1 MRGTHLHVDAYSTF
15 RSHLYGKILDVRL
28 WGVYT
33 ETSSC
38 YWVATGCATL
48 PALQRTRRLLS
59 SFLIALREGVEAAL
73 VVGIVLVYLNRTG
86 RAALVRW
93 VWGGVTAATASTL
106 AVAIALAR
114 WHVSEDGYEG
124 LLLLI
129 AAVFVVTMVIWM
141 DRVARNLKKQIE
153 ERVEVYAGK
162 STLAASLGLATSVF
176 LMVFREGAELV
187 LMLRGMTLSSEGLAA
202 WIGSSLG
209 LCVAIAVA
217 LFFFHGTLKI
227 SLGKFFSATSTIL
240 ILIATH
246 LALEGVHELSEA
258 MWLPSSRVEMA
269 WVGPIVRNE
278 VFFFAV
284 ILGATAILVLRGWMS
299 ARRENV
305 SSVSDTAERRRLE
318 WERRKQRRW
327 AFASALTCTA
337 VILILAAE
345 FAYTRVTAT
354 PMSRAIEAAGN
365 EVRIPIAEVSD
376 SNLHIYSVDANGTS
390 LRFLVIR
397 KPNGSW
403 GTALD
408 ACLICGTAGY
418 RQDGSNV
425 VCRNCASAIYIPTLG
440 EAGGCNPVGVP
451 SRTENGALVID
462 VATLAEARSRVSH

>member
-1 MRGTHLHVDAYSTF
+1 
-15 RSHLYGKILDVRL
+15 
-28 WGVYT
+28 
-33 ETSSC
+33 
-38 YWVATGCATL
+38 
-48 PALQRTRRLLS
+48 LLS

-93 VWGGVTAATASTL
+93 VWGGVAVATASSL
-106 AVAIALAR
+106 AVAIALER
-114 WHVSEDGYEG
+114 WRVSEDGFEG

-129 AAVFVVTMVIWM
+129 AAVFVVTMIFWM
-141 DRVARNLKKQIE
+141 NRVARHLKQHIE
-153 ERVEVYAGK
+153 QRVEDFAGK
-162 STLAASLGLATSVF
+162 SDFSAGLGLAAFVF
-176 LMVFREGAELV
+176 FMVVREGAELA
-187 LMLRGMTLSSEGLAA
+187 LILRAVELSSEGLAV
-202 WIGSSLG
+202 WIGTSLG
-209 LCVAIAVA
+209 LFLAIA
-217 LFFFHGTLKI
+217 LGWFFFNGTFKI
-227 SLGKFFSATSTIL
+227 SLSRFFAWTSTIL
-240 ILIATH
+240 SIFAVH
-246 LALEGVHELSEA
+246 LALTGIHELSEA

-269 WVGPIVRNE
+269 YVGPIVRNE
-278 VFFFAV
+278 VFFITV
-284 ILGATAILVLRGWMS
+284 ILGAAALLGIREWMAAIGRNDAVG
-299 ARRENV
+299 N
-305 SSVSDTAERRRLE
+305 DPAERRRLE

-354 PMSRAIEAAGN
+354 PMARAIEATGN

-425 VCRNCASAIYIPTLG
+425 VCRNCASAIYIPTIG

-451 SRTENGALVID
+451 SRADNGALVID